1 MQNYLRQYGYV
12 QEYWKTLY
20 DTYSKHGIAFPVTY
34 YQLDIP
40 NTVWDSDFLMG
51 GAYEKIG
58 PLSGLRWRKI
68 LMFPLYD
75 LTSDPASE
83 WSAEDLGYTR
93 TAMIDFYIPSSYGII
108 PSINDMIKFEQ
119 KYLTIRLDSGPLFS
133 ITGMQQQSPSNR
145 TYFKCHGE
153 VEQSRK
159 VAQLELQLTDTLVF
173 FDYDKKIHSLNN
185 VTCLTRILSKNETV
199 RANLKNLYDDNSGYY
214 FI

>member
-20 DTYSKHGIAFPVTY
+20 DTYSKHGVAFPVTY

-58 PLSGLRWRKI
+58 PLSGLRWKKI

-133 ITGMQQQSPSNR
+133 ITGMQQQSPANR

-153 VEQSRK
+153 VEQSRT
-159 VAQLELQLTDTLVF
+159 VAQLELQLTDTLMF